1 MAVTAA
7 APPWGTTTNAAPHRR
22 VQCCIHS
29 YFPAARAL
37 STDVFAL
44 AIASADVALP
54 NTRASIFV
62 CSAWVAAAPPI
73 TEGNG
78 VAAGSPSTYAL
89 RNGSLS
95 SLVWALMSEVR
106 LGRIPMPIRTSAIAE
121 EPFLPDSG
129 PFKNVRNCQAA
140 FCFAGSALPLTIV
153 NQL

>member
-7 APPWGTTTNAAPHRR
+7 APPWGTTTDAAPHSSM
-22 VQCCIHS
+22 QCCVHS

-44 AIASADVALP
+44 AIASAAAALP

-73 TEGNG
+73 TDGNG

-89 RNGSLS
+89 RNGSLNWM
-95 SLVWALMSEVR
+95 VWALMSEVR
-106 LGRIPMPIRTSAIAE
+106 LG
-121 EPFLPDSG
+121 
-129 PFKNVRNCQAA
+129 
-140 FCFAGSALPLTIV
+140 
-153 NQL
+153 